1 MKKWECNVCGYI
13 HDGEEPPETCPVCG
27 ADKSAFILISDDES
41 SSEEKAQEQ
50 QQTETNTA
58 SSDDSAEENNAQTDF
73 TTIKDKIDKAIIDHH
88 LHPISVHIPNGVI
101 PVAVFLL
108 LAGSLFNN
116 ESLINAAY
124 YNITF
129 VFLFIPVVLYTG
141 YVEWI
146 YRYKKA
152 LTGIFKAKISSA
164 AAVAIISAFLSLWK
178 SFSPEAGGAFFILL
192 HIVLLGAAG
201 IAGHIGGKFIFKK

>member
-13 HDGEEPPETCPVCG
+13 HEGEEPPETCPVCG
-27 ADKSAFILISDDES
+27 ADKSAFVLISNDES

-50 QQTETNTA
+50 QETQENT
-58 SSDDSAEENNAQTDF
+58 SSFDESTGEKSTQTDF
-73 TTIKDKIDKAIIDHH
+73 NTLKDKIDKAIIDHH
-88 LHPISVHIPNGVI
+88 LHPIAVHIPNGVI

-108 LAGSLFNN
+108 LVGSLFNN

-124 YNITF
+124 YNITL

-141 YVEWI
+141 YIEWI

-152 LTGIFKAKISSA
+152 LTGIFKAKIYSA

-178 SFSPEAGGAFFILL
+178 SFSPEAGGAVFLLL